1 MPKIGGSL
9 KVQGNGSASGSGAFI
24 TLSLRIRK
32 FSEPE
37 LFELVQAVEA
47 GRAGSFLRS
56 AMETAVRVGALSP
69 AGYVPL
75 RDEQLR
81 VLEVQLQI
89 ERDHRRQLETE
100 LEQIRRGQ
108 GPDLLSNAAAPTSAP
123 SPAPVAAT
131 VVEKALHGL
140 PGEQAAEGASAP
152 ASPPPLD
159 EPPAPPAATPGPT
172 GSSGVS
178 RFVSSVLSMQP
189 RPADDAK
196 K

>member
-89 ERDHRRQLETE
+89 ERDHRRQLEAE
-100 LEQIRRGQ
+100 LEQIRQGQ
-108 GPDLLSNAAAPTSAP
+108 DLLSGIATP
-123 SPAPVAAT
+123 SPVQSPVAAPA
-131 VVEKALHGL
+131 V
-140 PGEQAAEGASAP
+140 GEPPPPRPVHQAAEGASAP
-152 ASPPPLD
+152 APSQPTP
-159 EPPAPPAATPGPT
+159 EPPAAGPV
-172 GSSGVS
+172 GSSTGVS
-178 RFVSSVLSMQP
+178 RFVSSVMSMQP

>member
-100 LEQIRRGQ
+100 LEQLRSGQ
-108 GPDLLSNAAAPTSAP
+108 DLLSGIAPPPSSPLPVVTAAA
-123 SPAPVAAT
+123 
-131 VVEKALHGL
+131 
-140 PGEQAAEGASAP
+140 GEAQLVQPEGQAAEGASAP
-152 ASPPPLD
+152 ASM
-159 EPPAPPAATPGPT
+159 EQSARPAAAPGPA
-172 GSSGVS
+172 GSPAGVS
-178 RFVSSVLSMQP
+178 RFVNSVLSMQP

>member
-37 LFELVQAVEA
+37 LFELVQSVEA

-100 LEQIRRGQ
+100 LAQIRQGQ
-108 GPDLLSNAAAPTSAP
+108 GPDLLSSAA
-123 SPAPVAAT
+123 SPASAPVAAT
-131 VVEKALHGL
+131 VVEKTPPGL

-152 ASPPPLD
+152 ASQPPLV

>member
-89 ERDHRRQLETE
+89 ERDHRRQLEAE
-100 LEQIRRGQ
+100 LEQIRQGQ
-108 GPDLLSNAAAPTSAP
+108 GLLSGIATPSPVQPPLAAAAVGEPLP
-123 SPAPVAAT
+123 LQPV
-131 VVEKALHGL
+131 H
-140 PGEQAAEGASAP
+140 QAAEGASAP
-152 ASPPPLD
+152 ASPQPTP
-159 EPPAPPAATPGPT
+159 EPPAPPAEARPVA
-172 GSSGVS
+172 SSAGVS
-178 RFVSSVLSMQP
+178 RFVSSVMSMQP

>member
-100 LEQIRRGQ
+100 LEQLRSGQ
-108 GPDLLSNAAAPTSAP
+108 DLLSGIAPPPSSPLPVATAAAGEAH
-123 SPAPVAAT
+123 PVQP
-131 VVEKALHGL
+131 EG
-140 PGEQAAEGASAP
+140 QAAEGASAP
-152 ASPPPLD
+152 AS
-159 EPPAPPAATPGPT
+159 APMQQSARPAAAPGPA
-172 GSSGVS
+172 GSPAGVS
-178 RFVSSVLSMQP
+178 RFVNSVLSMQP

>member
-24 TLSLRIRK
+24 TLSLRIRR

-89 ERDHRRQLETE
+89 ERDHRRQLEAE
-100 LEQIRRGQ
+100 LEQLRSGQ
-108 GPDLLSNAAAPTSAP
+108 DLLSGIAPPPSSPPPVATAAAGEAH
-123 SPAPVAAT
+123 PVQP
-131 VVEKALHGL
+131 EGH
-140 PGEQAAEGASAP
+140 AAEGASAP
-152 ASPPPLD
+152 ASAPTID
-159 EPPAPPAATPGPT
+159 EAARPAAAPGPA
-172 GSSGVS
+172 GSPAGVS

>member
-89 ERDHRRQLETE
+89 ERDHRRQLEAE
-100 LEQIRRGQ
+100 LERALGELDR
-108 GPDLLSNAAAPTSAP
+108 LSSIATLPPSPLPVATAAAGEAL
-123 SPAPVAAT
+123 PVQPEGQT
-131 VVEKALHGL
+131 
-140 PGEQAAEGASAP
+140 AEGASAP
-152 ASPPPLD
+152 ASAPTM
-159 EPPAPPAATPGPT
+159 EQPARSAAAPGPA
-172 GSSGVS
+172 GGPAGVS
-178 RFVSSVLSMQP
+178 RFVNSVLSMQP